1 MKNIKSSQFYFAPL
15 EGITGYIYRNAFHE
29 TFGAAD
35 KYFIPFISPGAKKK
49 LTEKERNDI
58 LPEHNEGMYA
68 VPQILSKNAGDV
80 VAACERLKSLGYK
93 EVNLNIGCPSGTVVS
108 KGRGAGLLED
118 LRILNQFLEEIFS
131 NVVLPVSIKTRI
143 GMDDESEWEDILK
156 IYNQYPIKELII
168 HPRLRKDFY
177 KGIPN
182 YEAFSYAEIH
192 SKNPIC
198 YNGDI
203 NTLQDYENLV
213 TRFPK
218 VDRWMIGRGFLR
230 NPFLLKQLHQFE
242 QIRETSAENNLLN
255 MSLKEVQS
263 MESNKDSAFLQQSHQ
278 TFPAAN
284 DLTLLKQFHH
294 SLLEGYKDYLP
305 GDTPVLFKMK
315 ELWFYMRDMFPE
327 DEKLYKKIK
336 KAKNLLEYES
346 IVDSA
351 F

>member
-1 MKNIKSSQFYFAPL
+1 MNNIKNSQFYFAPL

-80 VAACERLKSLGYK
+80 VAACEMLRSMGYK

-118 LRILNQFLEEIFS
+118 LRILNQFLDEIFS

-177 KGIPN
+177 NGIPN

-203 NTLQDYENLV
+203 NTLQDYESLV
-213 TRFPK
+213 ARFPK

-230 NPFLLKQLHQFE
+230 NPFLLKQLHEFE
-242 QIRETSAENNLLN
+242 QIRETSAENNL
-255 MSLKEVQS
+255 
-263 MESNKDSAFLQQSHQ
+263 SNF
-278 TFPAAN
+278 TP
-284 DLTLLKQFHH
+284 LKQFHH
-294 SLLEGYKDYLP
+294 SLLEGYKDYLS

-336 KAKNLLEYES
+336 QAKNLLEYEN
-346 IVDSA
+346 IVDSVL
-351 F
+351 

>member
-80 VAACERLKSLGYK
+80 VTACEMLKNLGYK

-203 NTLQDYENLV
+203 NTLQDYVSLV

-230 NPFLLKQLHQFE
+230 NPFLLKQLHEFE
-242 QIRETSAENNLLN
+242 QIRETSAENNL
-255 MSLKEVQS
+255 
-263 MESNKDSAFLQQSHQ
+263 SNF
-278 TFPAAN
+278 TP
-284 DLTLLKQFHH
+284 LKQFHH
-294 SLLEGYKDYLP
+294 SLLEGYKDYLS

-336 KAKNLLEYES
+336 KAKNLLEYEN
-346 IVDSA
+346 IVDSVL
-351 F
+351 

>member
-1 MKNIKSSQFYFAPL
+1 MNNIKNSQFYFAPL

-29 TFGAAD
+29 NFGAAD

-118 LRILNQFLEEIFS
+118 LRILNQFLDEIFS

-177 KGIPN
+177 NGIPN

-203 NTLQDYENLV
+203 NTLQDYESLV
-213 TRFPK
+213 ARFPK

-230 NPFLLKQLHQFE
+230 NPFLLKQLHEFE
-242 QIRETSAENNLLN
+242 QIRETSAENNL
-255 MSLKEVQS
+255 
-263 MESNKDSAFLQQSHQ
+263 SNF
-278 TFPAAN
+278 TP
-284 DLTLLKQFHH
+284 LKQFHH
-294 SLLEGYKDYLP
+294 SLLEGYKDYLS

-336 KAKNLLEYES
+336 KAKNLLEYEN
-346 IVDSA
+346 IVDSVL
-351 F
+351 

>member
-1 MKNIKSSQFYFAPL
+1 MKNIKSAQFYFAPL

-80 VAACERLKSLGYK
+80 VTACEMLKNLGYK

-203 NTLQDYENLV
+203 NTLQDYVSLV
-213 TRFPK
+213 NRFPK

-230 NPFLLKQLHQFE
+230 NPFLLKQLHEFE
-242 QIRETSAENNLLN
+242 QIRETFAENNL
-255 MSLKEVQS
+255 
-263 MESNKDSAFLQQSHQ
+263 SNF
-278 TFPAAN
+278 TP
-284 DLTLLKQFHH
+284 LKQFHH
-294 SLLEGYKDYLP
+294 SLLEGYKDYLS

-336 KAKNLLEYES
+336 KAKNLLEYEN
-346 IVDSA
+346 IVDSVL
-351 F
+351 

>member
-1 MKNIKSSQFYFAPL
+1 MKNIKNSKFYFAPL
-15 EGITGYIYRNAFHE
+15 EGITGYIYRNAFHD

-80 VAACERLKSLGYK
+80 VAACEMLRSMGYK

-131 NVVLPVSIKTRI
+131 NVVLPISIKTRI

-177 KGIPN
+177 NGIPN

-203 NTLQDYENLV
+203 NTIQDYESLV
-213 TRFPK
+213 ARFPK

-230 NPFLLKQLHQFE
+230 NPFLLKQLHEFE
-242 QIRETSAENNLLN
+242 QIRETSAENNL
-255 MSLKEVQS
+255 
-263 MESNKDSAFLQQSHQ
+263 SNF
-278 TFPAAN
+278 TP
-284 DLTLLKQFHH
+284 LKQFHH
-294 SLLEGYKDYLP
+294 SLLEGYKDYLS

-336 KAKNLLEYES
+336 KAKNLLEYEN
-346 IVDSA
+346 IVDSVL
-351 F
+351 

>member
-1 MKNIKSSQFYFAPL
+1 MNNIKNSQFYFAPL
-15 EGITGYIYRNAFHE
+15 EGITGYIYRNAFHD

-80 VAACERLKSLGYK
+80 VAACEMLRSMGYK

-131 NVVLPVSIKTRI
+131 NVVLPISIKTRI

-177 KGIPN
+177 NGIPN

-203 NTLQDYENLV
+203 NTIQDYESLV
-213 TRFPK
+213 ARFPK

-230 NPFLLKQLHQFE
+230 NPFLLKQLHEFE
-242 QIRETSAENNLLN
+242 QIRETSAENNL
-255 MSLKEVQS
+255 
-263 MESNKDSAFLQQSHQ
+263 SNV
-278 TFPAAN
+278 TP
-284 DLTLLKQFHH
+284 LKQFHH
-294 SLLEGYKDYLP
+294 SLLEGYKDYLS

-336 KAKNLLEYES
+336 KAKNLLEYEN
-346 IVDSA
+346 IVDSVL
-351 F
+351 